1 MSTSSRRGV
10 LFLTGM
16 LVTCP
21 ALAQQQPLDPTG
33 RQRGRQEEQIDKARN
48 DLKQHERATREAP
61 SPHAQVE
68 ARIKVGES
76 RVLLSRMGENKKEM
90 LQQATQDFEQVIVAG
105 DPRQKAR
112 AQNNLGTLYL
122 ANGDAAKAIDTLKS
136 VDKMQIEPTQRFVL
150 HYNLARAY
158 DTASNPAR
166 ALVEYEQTLR
176 ENPYYTRAV
185 EQATRVIERDN
196 LPAAAVLTTYHL
208 GLTLI
213 QKGQL
218 PAAQSVG
225 LAVLRN
231 KTLEKQREV
240 GLAILLRAAANDNR
254 EPGRWLEEEHALL
267 TSLRESGYAQA
278 ALEIQRAYKEALNP
292 REINLVNVP
301 MREIRLFPWFSA
313 ADRDEGL
320 RSAFAALLNHIG
332 DYFAM
337 VVGERQMRDP
347 SQALARYLSAW
358 ALAADSAAALNA
370 ALILST
376 APPQFDPQR
385 FIYDKLMDSL
395 FAEKGRLYRVKYK
408 SRADWENILR
418 MHTLLGTIFE
428 QRREW
433 GSEDEWRSA
442 IFQWTLA
449 LRAEK
454 QIQELPGGK
463 EFQAPGLHERLGAA
477 YAAVNQPTKALGH
490 FLDASAKYV
499 QRHQHEEA
507 RQTMA
512 QAEKLRAAATEEQ
525 KRAFTT
531 IQQELRV
538 LPDKDL

>member
-1 MSTSSRRGV
+1 MSTSSMRGT
-10 LFLTGM
+10 LFLAGM
-16 LVTCP
+16 LVACP
-21 ALAQQQPLDPTG
+21 CLAQQQPTDPMG
-33 RQRGRQEEQIDKARN
+33 RQRGRQEEQIDKTRN
-48 DLKQHERATREAP
+48 DLKHYERVTQEAP
-61 SPHAQVE
+61 TPHAQVE

-76 RVLLSRMGENKKEM
+76 RVLLSRMGQEKKQM

-105 DPRQKAR
+105 DPKQKAR

-122 ANGDAAKAIDTLKS
+122 ADGDAAKAIDTLKG
-136 VDKMQIEPTQRFVL
+136 VDKTQIEPTQRFVV

-158 DTASNPAR
+158 DAASNPVR
-166 ALVEYEQTLR
+166 ALAEYDQTLR

-185 EQATRVIERDN
+185 EQATKVIERGN
-196 LPAAAVLTTYHL
+196 LPVAALPATYHL
-208 GLTLI
+208 GLTLV

-218 PAAQSVG
+218 PAAQGVG

-254 EPGRWLEEEHALL
+254 EPGRWLEEEHSLL
-267 TSLRESGYAQA
+267 ISLRELGYAQA
-278 ALEIQRAYKEALNP
+278 AEEIQRVYKEPLNP
-292 REINLVNVP
+292 REISLVNIP
-301 MREIRLFPWFSA
+301 MREVKPFSWFSA
-313 ADRDEGL
+313 AARDERV
-320 RSAFAALLNHIG
+320 RSAFAALLNHVG

-347 SQALARYLSAW
+347 NRALACYLYGW

-449 LRAEK
+449 LRAER
-454 QIQELPGGK
+454 QIQELPDGR

-477 YAAVNQPTKALGH
+477 YAAVNQPTKAVGH
-490 FLDASAKYV
+490 FLDASEKYV
-499 QRHQHEEA
+499 QRHHNEEA
-507 RQTMA
+507 RKALA

-525 KRAFTT
+525 KKAFTT
-531 IQQELRV
+531 IKQELE
-538 LPDKDL
+538 LIPDKDP